1 MAQET
6 IQGGE
11 RRSERW
17 ARVNFPNKFVHPH
30 EYTARDGRVFDKM
43 FVSIPPGVKINGV
56 DVGGYAFDH
65 FAKPREIEQKAN
77 GRPVAINFRPGEPV
91 RLFKGIGAERRTLE
105 IANPWDLC
113 RAVKAH
119 NDEYAKVYGTARA
132 ETTSGTETRG
142 VIRRCRRPGR
152 RIRHVRRIG
161 RSVLSSGRSGR
172 PDQHGRPDRLG
183 GRDIVMGYVIWS
195 PSNGSICVS
204 RTGSSTRS
212 CSGGVTAG
220 SMNACSRPFRKASS
234 WTAWMSEAI
243 V

>member
-43 FVSIPPGVKINGV
+43 FVSIPPGVKVNGV

-91 RLFKGIGAERRTLE
+91 RLFKGTGAERRTLE

-119 NDEYAKVYGTARA
+119 NDEYAKSRQDAAVRAAGEVRTAAPVAEGADEFDTFGETDRA
-132 ETTSGTETRG
+132 PDGCMPDDPADPTTMLD
-142 VIRRCRRPGR
+142 
-152 RIRHVRRIG
+152 
-161 RSVLSSGRSGR
+161 RSA
-172 PDQHGRPDRLG
+172 P
-183 GRDIVMGYVIWS
+183 MGA
-195 PSNGSICVS
+195 
-204 RTGSSTRS
+204 TL
-212 CSGGVTAG
+212 
-220 SMNACSRPFRKASS
+220 
-234 WTAWMSEAI
+234 
-243 V
+243 

>member
-17 ARVNFPNKFVHPH
+17 ARVNFPNKFLHPH

-43 FVSIPPGVKINGV
+43 FVSIPPGVKVNGV

-132 ETTSGTETRG
+132 ETTEAVRKPVESSADAGGPADEFDTFDESAG
-142 VIRRCRRPGR
+142 VSYHPADPADPT
-152 RIRHVRRIG
+152 
-161 RSVLSSGRSGR
+161 SMAD
-172 PDQHGRPDRLG
+172 P
-183 GRDIVMGYVIWS
+183 
-195 PSNGSICVS
+195 
-204 RTGSSTRS
+204 
-212 CSGGVTAG
+212 TASAG
-220 SMNACSRPFRKASS
+220 A
-234 WTAWMSEAI
+234 TL
-243 V
+243 